1 MGLQVDTEPRPECIM
16 PGWRWTGPLLRC
28 GTSTDDRCFEV
39 GVSSGSAAPGF
50 RQRWT
55 SPGGSLM
62 LMPVRQET
70 PLVHS
75 CQNGTSSAVDDGWHA
90 WRNDNPLNFG
100 ESFRRPSLTIDVV
113 DQQYTKSRT
122 SWSGNKSALPE
133 RCCWNGE
140 SLSVGSKSVNRA
152 SGRATF
158 DNVALFS
165 GCSPFPTI
173 SIQNWAWS
181 CH

>member
-90 WRNDNPLNFG
+90 WRNDNPLN
-100 ESFRRPSLTIDVV
+100 
-113 DQQYTKSRT
+113 